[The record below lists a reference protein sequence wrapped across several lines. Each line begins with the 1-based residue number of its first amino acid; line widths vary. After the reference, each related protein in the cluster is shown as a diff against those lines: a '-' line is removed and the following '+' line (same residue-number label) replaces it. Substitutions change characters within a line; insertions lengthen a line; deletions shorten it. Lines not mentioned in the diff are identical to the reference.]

1 MKNWPWY
8 GYLIVAAIIFAL
20 AYFFYFKPKNEE
32 LQTLRA
38 ERIKVQQ
45 EVEVLRQKK
54 LELDKIQAEIA
65 SMTAQLKD
73 LESIIPLRKET
84 ADILRNIQQL
94 AYDARLEV
102 IRFAPQ
108 GELNREFY
116 NEWPIPIE
124 ITGNY
129 HNLGIFFD
137 RLSHFPRLFTIER
150 FQIKALQRQT
160 DLSSI
165 QANWTAKT
173 YFFVEEPPA
182 TAPTSKRPG
191 AKR

>member
-8 GYLIVAAIIFAL
+8 GYLIIALLIFTL
-20 AYFFYFKPKNEE
+20 VFFVYFKPKNEE
-32 LQTLRA
+32 LKVLRA

-45 EVEVLRQKK
+45 EVEELKRKK
-54 LELDKIQAEIA
+54 QELDQIEAELV
-65 SMTAQLKD
+65 TLNAQLKE
-73 LESIIPLRKET
+73 LETIIPLRKEVS
-84 ADILRNIQQL
+84 DILRQIQQL
-94 AYDARLEV
+94 AYDSRLEI

-129 HNLGIFFD
+129 HNLGLFFD
-137 RLSHFPRLFTIER
+137 RLSRFPRLFTVER
-150 FQIKALQRQT
+150 FSIKALQRQT
-160 DLSSI
+160 DISSI
-165 QANWTAKT
+165 RANWTAKT

-182 TAPTSKRPG
+182 PAPSAKQARPKR
-191 AKR
+191 